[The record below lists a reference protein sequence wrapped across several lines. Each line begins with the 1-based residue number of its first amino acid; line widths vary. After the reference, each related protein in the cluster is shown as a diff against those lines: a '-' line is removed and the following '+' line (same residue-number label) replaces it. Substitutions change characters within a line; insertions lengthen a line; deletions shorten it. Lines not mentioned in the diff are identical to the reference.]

1 MFSSTLAR
9 VDGFDIGKHPL
20 VVRLMRGVC
29 NTRPPVAR
37 YSSTWDVTV
46 VLKYIS
52 EHLGGNNGLRLMQ
65 LSAKT
70 AMLLA
75 LTTLMRVS
83 ELAAIDAQSIRFT
96 QDGVSFSLLKYRK
109 TQRSGSLPCFSI
121 KSLPADTAAE
131 AYCPVV
137 TLRSYLE
144 ATRSNRSSA
153 ESRQFLFISVVRP
166 FRKVVGS
173 TVGRWMKD
181 VLRDAGIDT
190 GFTAHSTR
198 GAGAS
203 RAAAQGIPVM
213 SILRLASW
221 AAESTFTTFYR
232 REVQQPDVGN
242 AIMQLDDEQDSA

>member
-1 MFSSTLAR
+1 MDST
-9 VDGFDIGKHPL
+9 
-20 VVRLMRGVC
+20 
-29 NTRPPVAR
+29 
-37 YSSTWDVTV
+37 
-46 VLKYIS
+46 S
-52 EHLGGNNGLRLMQ
+52 EHLGVNDGLRTMQ

-70 AMLLA
+70 ALLLA

-83 ELAAIDAQSIRFT
+83 ELAAIDARSVQFSSV
-96 QDGVSFSLLKYRK
+96 GVSFSLLKYRK
-109 TQRSGSLPCFSI
+109 TQRSGALPSFSI
-121 KSLPADTAAE
+121 KSLPAGAA
-131 AYCPVV
+131 ADSFCPVL

-144 ATRSNRSSA
+144 ATRNNRTNA

-173 TVGRWMKD
+173 TVGRWIKD
-181 VLRDAGIDT
+181 ILRDAGIDAR
-190 GFTAHSTR
+190 FTAHSTR

-242 AIMQLDDEQDSA
+242 AIMQLEDEQDSA